1 MPSWAS
7 TAMAELP
14 EDVHADTLLAQAL
27 GWLEPRSGGLVP
39 SIETSTTY
47 KRDPAMGRDEGIWYS
62 RPENPCY
69 HQVEALLARLE
80 GAEAALVT
88 ASGTACMA
96 MVVEALKSGDHVLLP
111 RVSYGGLHFMATDM
125 ANHWGIR
132 FDWYEAGDLDAMRAA
147 MRPGETKVLWVEA
160 PSNPELIV
168 PDIAACAAIAHDAS
182 ARLVVDSTFMPP
194 PYFRPLTLGADIVLH
209 SATKFLNGHSDVVA
223 GTIATA
229 RVDDWWRH
237 VEHMRFRSGAV
248 LGPFET
254 WLMLRGMRTLHL
266 RMAKAEANAQTL
278 AEHLADHPR
287 VRRVCY
293 PGLPSHPTH
302 ALAKRQM
309 NGFGAMLAFEVDGDV
324 DGAAAVWRS
333 TKVFKNATSLGGPES
348 LIEHRHRSD
357 GFASPVPPAMLRLSI
372 GLEDAEDLIADL
384 DQALGGAPVNRAWG
398 RETKL
403 AQGLGWT
410 AAPHGSVVLPLHMAT
425 TYATDPANYGKP
437 YAYGRDQN
445 PTFEQPE
452 ALLADLEGAAEAKL
466 FASGMAA
473 AAAVFQALSSG
484 DHVVVQDSLY
494 WGVRG
499 MVKALPAAWGVE
511 VDWFPTG
518 NLNALGGALRPGRT
532 KVVWLE
538 SPANPTMT
546 VTDIAAACAMA
557 REAGAVS
564 VVDNTFATPLLT
576 RPLELGADIVMH
588 SATKYL
594 NGHSDVIA
602 GVLACREAGPLW
614 QRIAAI
620 RHQAG
625 AVLGPFEAWLLMR
638 GLRTLEPRVQRAC
651 ESAMAIARHVDGDD
665 RVEAVLYPGLPGFP
679 GHDLAR
685 RQMAGGFGGMLS
697 IRVRSGEAA
706 ARRVWPRFRVFK
718 TATSLGGVESL
729 VEHRATVEG
738 ADSPVPRD
746 LLRLSVGAEHIDDL
760 IADLD
765 HALAGA

>member
-1 MPSWAS
+1 MAATGAS
-7 TAMAELP
+7 VAELP
-14 EDVHADTLLAQAL
+14 EDCHTDTLLAQAL
-27 GWLEPRSGGLVP
+27 GWLEPRSGGVVP
-39 SIETSTTY
+39 SIETATTY
-47 KRDPAMGRDEGIWYS
+47 KRDPARPIDEGIWYS
-62 RPENPCY
+62 RPDNPCY
-69 HQVEALLARLE
+69 RQVEALLARLE

-88 ASGTACMA
+88 ASGTASMA
-96 MVVEALKSGDHVLLP
+96 MVVEALRSGDRVALP
-111 RVSYGGLHFMATDM
+111 RVAYGGLHFMATDM
-125 ANHWGIR
+125 ANHWGIG

-147 MRPGETKVLWVEA
+147 VMPGATKVLWVEA

-168 PDIAACAAIAHDAS
+168 PDIAACAAIAHEGG

-194 PYFRPLTLGADIVLH
+194 PFFRPLTLGADIVLH

-223 GTIATA
+223 GAIATA

-254 WLMLRGMRTLHL
+254 WLLLRGMRTLHL
-266 RMAKAEANAQTL
+266 RMAKAEGNAQAL
-278 AEHLADHPR
+278 AEHMVRHPR

-293 PGLPSHPTH
+293 PGLAGHPTH
-302 ALAKRQM
+302 DLAKRQM
-309 NGFGAMLAFEVDGDV
+309 TGFGAMLAFEVDGDA
-324 DGAAAVWRS
+324 DAAAAVWGA

-357 GFASPVPPAMLRLSI
+357 GYASPVPPSMLRLSV
-372 GLEDAEDLIADL
+372 GLEDAADLIADL
-384 DQALGGAPVNRAWG
+384 DQALGGAPANRAWG
-398 RETKL
+398 RGTKL

-410 AAPHGSVVLPLHMAT
+410 AEPHGAVVLPLHMAT
-425 TYATDPANYGKP
+425 TYATDPDSYGKP

-452 ALLADLEGAAEAKL
+452 ALLADLEGAAEARL

-473 AAAVFQALSSG
+473 AAAVFQALGTG
-484 DHVVVQDSLY
+484 DHVVIQDSLY

-499 MVKALPAAWGVE
+499 MVKTLPAAWGVE

-518 NLNALGGALRPGRT
+518 NLNALGAALRPGAT

-538 SPANPTMT
+538 SPANPTMS
-546 VTDIAAACAMA
+546 VTDIAAATTMA

-576 RPLELGADIVMH
+576 RPLALGADIVMH

-602 GVLACREAGPLW
+602 GALACREVGPLW

-638 GLRTLEPRVQRAC
+638 GLRTLEPRVARAC
-651 ESAMAIARHVDGDD
+651 ESAMAIARHLQGHGA
-665 RVEAVLYPGLPGFP
+665 VEAVLYPGLPDFP
-679 GHDLAR
+679 GHDLAA
-685 RQMAGGFGGMLS
+685 RQMVGGFGGMLS
-697 IRVRSGEAA
+697 IRVRGGEAA
-706 ARRVWPRFRVFK
+706 ARRVWSRFRVFK
-718 TATSLGGVESL
+718 IATSLGGVESL

-738 ADSPVPRD
+738 PDSPVPRD
-746 LLRLSVGAEHIDDL
+746 LLRLSVGAEHVDDL
-760 IADLD
+760 LADLD
-765 HALAGA
+765 RALAGA